1 MGAMQVTLQ
10 LINFLEQVYSTLH
23 QNKFQVQLNDIL
35 RITFMISNVFLDWD
49 SFVHSSVQLWED
61 FYIQWIRNGKDT
73 LVIYYDSLSSDLL
86 ENTLKNITRFLHLQW
101 NDHRVRCTF
110 KHSNNKRQKHNTC
123 FPKGHLDINSKEFM
137 SHSTNCGS
145 TSSVNCEFNIYTK
158 RHMIWINSAI
168 ENVQREIEKRGLDSS
183 LMPNYKNTNVSLSI
197 CTDN

>member
-1 MGAMQVTLQ
+1 MQVTLQ

-110 KHSNNKRQKHNTC
+110 KHSNNKLKKHNTC
-123 FPKGHLDINSKEFM
+123 FPKGHLDIKSKEFM

>member
-1 MGAMQVTLQ
+1 M
-10 LINFLEQVYSTLH
+10 H
-23 QNKFQVQLNDIL
+23 HNKFQVQLVLQNDIF
-35 RITFMISNVFLDWD
+35 RITFIISNVFLDWD
-49 SFVHSSVQLWED
+49 SFVHSSVQSWED
-61 FYIQWIRNGKDT
+61 FYIQWIKNGKDT
-73 LVIYYDSLSSDLL
+73 LLIYYDSLSSDLL

-137 SHSTNCGS
+137 SHSTNCG
-145 TSSVNCEFNIYTK
+145 TSSEFNIYTQ